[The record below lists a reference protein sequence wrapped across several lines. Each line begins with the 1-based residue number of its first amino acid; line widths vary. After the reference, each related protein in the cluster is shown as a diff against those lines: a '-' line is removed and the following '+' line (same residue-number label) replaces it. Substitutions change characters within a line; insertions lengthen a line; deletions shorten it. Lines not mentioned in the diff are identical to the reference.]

1 MTSDS
6 DFLDLDVENLQAQRS
21 ARHRMKRDSRI
32 LFIIYTIGLILFLAL
47 ILVRQPPLYLTL
59 PIIFVYYISF
69 KLISN
74 WRGWVALRT
83 FKLYCPHCHQPLFEE
98 KLNIFKN
105 PSNTCPHCGKI
116 ALAPIKQLK

>member
-83 FKLYCPHCHQPLFEE
+83 FKLYCPHCQQPLFEE

-105 PSNTCPHCGKI
+105 PSNICPHCGKI